1 MKKLNKL
8 TATILAC
15 AMMLMMAACGSKSYS
30 SLEEWYLD
38 NPAYEKTMQTMLNS
52 QKTEGLSMEFDI
64 KDNNLV
70 YRYIYDNQVF
80 GQSEEI
86 DAAAKEMLDS
96 ALEQQKS
103 NFTQGID
110 EIAKASKIDA
120 STISVVL
127 EYYNPGEST
136 PSYSQSFTK

>member
-1 MKKLNKL
+1 MKKFNKL
-8 TATILAC
+8 TAIILAC
-15 AMMLMMAACGSKSYS
+15 AMMLMMAACGSKTYS
-30 SLEEWYLD
+30 SLEEWYSD
-38 NPAYEKTMQTMLNS
+38 NPAYEKTMQTMLSS
-52 QKTEGLSMEFDI
+52 QKADGLSMEFDI
-64 KDNNLV
+64 QDNSLV
-70 YRYIYDNQVF
+70 YRYIYDQAVF

-86 DAAAKEMLDS
+86 DAAAKELLDS

-127 EYYNPGEST
+127 EYYNPGESA
-136 PSYSQSFTK
+136 PSYSQTITK